1 MPPALNTGV
10 SWAGK
15 FADRPLVG
23 NAIFLSRSPPAT
35 RQYSGLPSL
44 SCLASPHAL
53 LRTCLPPCVDM
64 SVALTSDQRVTRTK
78 HSNFRGSTTRP
89 ESRAAG
95 AYLVFSM
102 RFSTGESASR
112 VVGPSGVCMWSLLR
126 GHRIRLSIYGECL
139 VFVPSWLLH
148 CNQGLQHILSKAS
161 TLHYSTLNHPDPVF
175 LQGALCIVLG
185 GSGSPALALLEV

>member
-64 SVALTSDQRVTRTK
+64 SVALTSDQRVTRPK
-78 HSNFRGSTTRP
+78 HSNSRGSMTRH

-102 RFSTGESASR
+102 RFSTGGSASR
-112 VVGPSGVCMWSLLR
+112 AVCPSGVCMWSLLR
-126 GHRIRLSIYGECL
+126 GHRIRPSIYSKCL
-139 VFVPSWLLH
+139 VFVP
-148 CNQGLQHILSKAS
+148 
-161 TLHYSTLNHPDPVF
+161 
-175 LQGALCIVLG
+175 
-185 GSGSPALALLEV
+185 